1 MPDVLYEVKEQIALV
16 RLNRPAQR
24 NALSES
30 LVAELTQ
37 ALQSADTDKG
47 VRAILMSGEGKHF
60 CAGGDFKDFIGHFGK
75 SLDELYETIAPSMEL
90 FKLASTLRTPVV
102 AAVKG
107 AAMGGGMGLVAMA
120 HLAIAA
126 DSAKFGL
133 PEVTLGLFPFAIFP
147 LVARSIGLKKALE
160 LSLTARTLSAQEARG
175 LGLVHEVV
183 EEERLEDAAWELAKS
198 LAQKSPLAV
207 RTGLELY
214 NRMGRPDDSL
224 FEQAGLLRLLTFK
237 SDALKDAIEQFLA
250 QRGKGG

>member
-1 MPDVLYEVKEQIALV
+1 MPDVLYEVKEHIALV

-37 ALQSADTDKG
+37 ALQSADADGG
-47 VRAILMSGEGKHF
+47 VRAILLSAEGRHF
-60 CAGGDFKDFIGHFGK
+60 CAGGDFRDFVGHFGK

-90 FKLASTLRTPVV
+90 FKLASRLRTPVV

-126 DSAKFGL
+126 DSAKLGL

-147 LVARSIGLKKALE
+147 LIARSIGLKKTLE
-160 LSLTARTLSAQEARG
+160 LSLTARTLSAQEARE

-183 EEERLEDAAWELAKS
+183 EEARLEDAALELAKS

-224 FEQAGLLRLLTFK
+224 FEHAGLLRLLTFK

-250 QRGKGG
+250 QKGKGS